1 MSDSA
6 PAKSDAPKPAGHSS
20 VADDP
25 TGLDARLRHAQKL
38 EAIGR
43 LAAGIAHD
51 FNNLLTVLQ
60 GHATLLRAD
69 PALGDASRES
79 VQQIARAAERAG
91 RFTSQLLAFS
101 RRKVI
106 APRSLQLNEL
116 LANQSDLL
124 TRTLGEDITCQFSH
138 ASGLPPVHADPGM
151 LEQVVMNLAAN
162 AREAMPGGGQLL
174 ITTASV
180 DVDDAYVERHPAD
193 ARVGRF
199 VCLSVTDTGCGM
211 DSQTLGHIFE
221 PFYTTKEF
229 GKGSGLG
236 LATAYGIV
244 KQHHGWIE
252 AQSRPSQGSTFKV
265 FLPPA
270 AGLGGP
276 QAAPAAD
283 PPVPKGTE
291 TILVVEDEAPV
302 RWVIK
307 DVLGKYGYRI
317 LEAGNGVEALALWHQ
332 HHDAIALLLTDMVM
346 PVGLSGQEL
355 AEKFA
360 AQKAALKVMFISGY
374 SLHVAGK
381 GFAVMDGLNFLQKP
395 FDGARLAFAVR
406 HCLDA

>member
-6 PAKSDAPKPAGHSS
+6 PAKTDAPKPAGHPPL
-20 VADDP
+20 ADDSS
-25 TGLDARLRHAQKL
+25 GLDERLRHAQKL

-51 FNNLLTVLQ
+51 FNNLLTVIQ

-69 PALGDASRES
+69 PALGAASRES

-91 RFTSQLLAFS
+91 KFTSQLLAFS

-116 LANQSDLL
+116 LANLSDLL
-124 TRTLGEDITCQFSH
+124 ARTLGEDITCQFSH

-174 ITTASV
+174 LSTAPV
-180 DVDDAYVERHPAD
+180 DVDAAYVERHPAD
-193 ARVGRF
+193 ARAGRF

-252 AQSRPSQGSTFKV
+252 AQSRPGQGSTFKV

-270 AGLGGP
+270 TGAGGSL
-276 QAAPAAD
+276 AAAAVD
-283 PPVPKGTE
+283 PPVPRGTE

-307 DVLGKYGYRI
+307 DVLGKYGYQI
-317 LEAGNGVEALALWHQ
+317 LEAGNGVEALAQWHQ
-332 HHDAIALLLTDMVM
+332 HHEAIALLLTDMVM
-346 PVGLSGQEL
+346 PVGLSGQDL
-355 AEKFA
+355 AEKFT
-360 AQKAALKVMFISGY
+360 AQKPVLKVMYISGY

>member
-25 TGLDARLRHAQKL
+25 AGLDARLRHAQKL

-51 FNNLLTVLQ
+51 FNNLLTVIQ

-69 PALGDASRES
+69 PALGAASRES

-106 APRSLQLNEL
+106 APRSLQFNEL
-116 LANQSDLL
+116 LANLSDLL

-138 ASGLPPVHADPGM
+138 SSGLPPVHADPGM

-180 DVDDAYVERHPAD
+180 DVDHAYVERHPAD

-244 KQHHGWIE
+244 KQHQGWID
-252 AQSRPSQGSTFKV
+252 AQSRPGQGSTFKV

-270 AGLGGP
+270 TGLGGP
-276 QAAPAAD
+276 QAPPAD

-291 TILVVEDEAPV
+291 TILVVEDEASV

-307 DVLGKYGYRI
+307 DVLGKYGYQI

>member
-6 PAKSDAPKPAGHSS
+6 PAKTEAPQPAERSAPGDASA
-20 VADDP
+20 
-25 TGLDARLRHAQKL
+25 GLDERLRHAQKL

-51 FNNLLTVLQ
+51 FNNLLTVIQ

-69 PALGDASRES
+69 PALAATSRES
-79 VQQIARAAERAG
+79 VQQIARAAERAA

-116 LANQSDLL
+116 LANLSDLL

-138 ASGLPPVHADPGM
+138 ASGLPAVHADPGM
-151 LEQVVMNLAAN
+151 LEQVVMNLVAN

-174 ITTASV
+174 ISTASV
-180 DVDDAYVERHPAD
+180 DVDAAYVERHPAD

-199 VCLSVTDTGCGM
+199 VCLSMTDTGCGM
-211 DSQTLGHIFE
+211 DVQTLGHIFE
-221 PFYTTKEF
+221 PFFTTKEF
-229 GKGSGLG
+229 GKGGGLG

-252 AQSRPSQGSTFKV
+252 AQSRPGQGSTFRV

-270 AGLGGP
+270 SSPGGA
-276 QAAPAAD
+276 QAPAPAE
-283 PPVPKGTE
+283 PPVPRGSE

-307 DVLGKYGYRI
+307 DVLGKYGYQI

-332 HHDAIALLLTDMVM
+332 RHDSIALLLTDMVM

-360 AQKAALKVMFISGY
+360 AQKPALKVMFISGY